1 MKYFETLYIVNPN
14 FEQSRLDTIIKDVEK
29 NVGKFSKVIGQNI
42 WGKKRLAY
50 KIDNQ
55 KYGTFVLLNFETEE
69 GSKIAGF
76 ESYMKLNTSVLRAQT
91 IRLKSRPIETIV
103 STGIIGLFNEKP
115 IPLDDENK
123 LKQSIED
130 EGKIDKTNEDSSA
143 NDESAEPVK
152 VENTNVIHEGEP
164 IAESVDT
171 DTEQE

>member
-1 MKYFETLYIVNPN
+1 MKYFETLFIVNPN

-29 NVGKFSKVIGQNI
+29 NVGKLSKVISQNI

-69 GSKIAGF
+69 GSRIAGF

-91 IRLKSRPIETIV
+91 IRLKSRPIETV
-103 STGIIGLFNEKP
+103 YEKP
-115 IPLDDENK
+115 IPLDGENK

-130 EGKIDKTNEDSSA
+130 EGKIDKTSEDSSA

-152 VENTNVIHEGEP
+152 EENLSLIH
-164 IAESVDT
+164 I
-171 DTEQE
+171 

>member
-14 FEQSRLDTIIKDVEK
+14 FEQNRLDTIIKDVEE
-29 NVGKFSKVIGQNI
+29 NVGKFSKVISQNI

-55 KYGTFVLLNFETEE
+55 KYGTFVLLNFETDE
-69 GSKIAGF
+69 GSGIAGF

-91 IRLKSRPIETIV
+91 IRLKSRPVETV
-103 STGIIGLFNEKP
+103 YEKP

-130 EGKIDKTNEDSSA
+130 EGKIVKTSEDSSA
-143 NDESAEPVK
+143 NDESTEPVK
-152 VENTNVIHEGEP
+152 VEKTNVIDEAEP

-171 DTEQE
+171 ETEKK

>member
-29 NVGKFSKVIGQNI
+29 NVGKFSKVISQNI

-69 GSKIAGF
+69 GSRIAGF
-76 ESYMKLNTSVLRAQT
+76 ESYMKLNISVLRAQT
-91 IRLKSRPIETIV
+91 IRIKTRPIETV
-103 STGIIGLFNEKP
+103 YEKQ
-115 IPLDDENK
+115 IPLDDKYK
-123 LKQSIED
+123 LKQSIKD
-130 EGKIDKTNEDSSA
+130 EGKIDKTSKDNSA
-143 NDESAEPVK
+143 NDESVEPVK
-152 VENTNVIHEGEP
+152 VENTNVINEGEP

>member
-29 NVGKFSKVIGQNI
+29 NVGKFSKVISQNI

-69 GSKIAGF
+69 GSGIAGF
-76 ESYMKLNTSVLRAQT
+76 ESYMKLNISVLRAQT
-91 IRLKSRPIETIV
+91 ISLKSRPTESV
-103 STGIIGLFNEKP
+103 SEKS
-115 IPLDDENK
+115 IPLGDEYKLQKSIENK
-123 LKQSIED
+123 
-130 EGKIDKTNEDSSA
+130 GNPDKTSEDSSE
-143 NDESAEPVK
+143 NDESAELAEK
-152 VENTNVIHEGEP
+152 ENMKEIDEGETIP
-164 IAESVDT
+164 ERIDT

>member
-14 FEQSRLDTIIKDVEK
+14 FEQNRLDTIIKDVEE
-29 NVGKFSKVIGQNI
+29 NVGKFSKVISQNI

-55 KYGTFVLLNFETEE
+55 KYGTFVLLNFETDE
-69 GSKIAGF
+69 GSGIAGF

-91 IRLKSRPIETIV
+91 IRLKSRPVETV
-103 STGIIGLFNEKP
+103 YEKP
-115 IPLDDENK
+115 IPSDDENK

-130 EGKIDKTNEDSSA
+130 EGKIDKTSEDSSA

-152 VENTNVIHEGEP
+152 VEKTNVIDEAEP

-171 DTEQE
+171 ETEQK

>member
-14 FEQSRLDTIIKDVEK
+14 FEQNRLDTIIKEVEE
-29 NVGKFSKVIGQNI
+29 NVGKFSKVISQNI

-55 KYGTFVLLNFETEE
+55 KYGTFVLLNFETDE
-69 GSKIAGF
+69 GSKIVGF

-91 IRLKSRPIETIV
+91 IRLKSRPVETV
-103 STGIIGLFNEKP
+103 YEKP

-130 EGKIDKTNEDSSA
+130 EGKIDKTSEDSSA
-143 NDESAEPVK
+143 NDESAEQVK
-152 VENTNVIHEGEP
+152 VEKTNVIDEAEP

-171 DTEQE
+171 ETEQK

>member
-14 FEQSRLDTIIKDVEK
+14 FEQSRLDTIIKDVEN
-29 NVGKFSKVIGQNI
+29 NVGKFSKVISQNI

-69 GSKIAGF
+69 GSMIAGF

-91 IRLKSRPIETIV
+91 IRLKSRPIETV
-103 STGIIGLFNEKP
+103 YEKP
-115 IPLDDENK
+115 IPLDGENK

>member
-29 NVGKFSKVIGQNI
+29 NVGKFSNVIGHNI

-69 GSKIAGF
+69 GSGIAGF
-76 ESYMKLNTSVLRAQT
+76 ESYMKLNISVLRAQT
-91 IRLKSRPIETIV
+91 IRLKSRPTESV
-103 STGIIGLFNEKP
+103 SEKS
-115 IPLDDENK
+115 IPLGDEYK
-123 LKQSIED
+123 LQKSIED
-130 EGKIDKTNEDSSA
+130 KGNPDKTSEDSSE
-143 NDESAEPVK
+143 NDESAELAEK
-152 VENTNVIHEGEP
+152 ENMKEIDQGETIP
-164 IAESVDT
+164 ERIDT

>member
-29 NVGKFSKVIGQNI
+29 NVGKFSNVIGHNI

-50 KIDNQ
+50 QIDNQ
-55 KYGTFVLLNFETEE
+55 KYGTFVLMNFETEE
-69 GSKIAGF
+69 GSGIAGF
-76 ESYMKLNTSVLRAQT
+76 ESYMKLNISVLRAQT
-91 IRLKSRPIETIV
+91 IRLKSRPTEEV
-103 STGIIGLFNEKP
+103 LEKS
-115 IPLDDENK
+115 IPLDNEDK
-123 LKQSIED
+123 FQQSIKD
-130 EGKIDKTNEDSSA
+130 EGKTDKTSEDGSA

>member
-14 FEQSRLDTIIKDVEK
+14 FEQSRLDTIIKDIEK
-29 NVGKFSKVIGQNI
+29 NVGKFSNVIGHNI

-55 KYGTFVLLNFETEE
+55 KYGTFVLLNFETDE
-69 GSKIAGF
+69 GSMIAGF

-91 IRLKSRPIETIV
+91 IRLKSRPVETV
-103 STGIIGLFNEKP
+103 YEKP
-115 IPLDDENK
+115 IPSDDENK

-130 EGKIDKTNEDSSA
+130 EGKIVKTSEDSSA
-143 NDESAEPVK
+143 NDESTEPVK
-152 VENTNVIHEGEP
+152 VEKTNVIDEAEP

-171 DTEQE
+171 ETEQK

>member
-14 FEQSRLDTIIKDVEK
+14 FEQNRLDTIIKDVEE
-29 NVGKFSKVIGQNI
+29 NVGKFSKVISQNI

-55 KYGTFVLLNFETEE
+55 KYGTFVLLNFETDE
-69 GSKIAGF
+69 GSGIAGF

-91 IRLKSRPIETIV
+91 IRLKSRPVETV
-103 STGIIGLFNEKP
+103 YEKP
-115 IPLDDENK
+115 IPSDDENK

-130 EGKIDKTNEDSSA
+130 EGKIVKTSEDSSA
-143 NDESAEPVK
+143 NDESTEPVK
-152 VENTNVIHEGEP
+152 VEKTNVIDEAEP

-171 DTEQE
+171 ETEKK